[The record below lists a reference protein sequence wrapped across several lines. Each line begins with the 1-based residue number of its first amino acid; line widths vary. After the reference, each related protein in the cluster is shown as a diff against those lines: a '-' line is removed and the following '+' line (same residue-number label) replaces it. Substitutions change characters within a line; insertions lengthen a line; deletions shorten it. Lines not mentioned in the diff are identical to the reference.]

1 MAYQKNTKN
10 TNTKN
15 TKPANTPKRW
25 TDLSGSAL
33 IFGEEKESRKGSFMA
48 YTTSIGRK
56 DDQGVWENFYAR
68 VRFPKDDDPGIEGG
82 FRVNIKSGFLA
93 FDTWTDKRKNIHK
106 ELALVITDWE
116 LITD

>member
-15 TKPANTPKRW
+15 TKPANTPNRW
-25 TDLSGSAL
+25 TDVSGSAM

-48 YTTSIGRK
+48 YSTSIGRK
-56 DDQGVWENFYAR
+56 DDSGEWDNFYAR

-82 FRVNIKSGFLA
+82 FRVNIKNGFLS